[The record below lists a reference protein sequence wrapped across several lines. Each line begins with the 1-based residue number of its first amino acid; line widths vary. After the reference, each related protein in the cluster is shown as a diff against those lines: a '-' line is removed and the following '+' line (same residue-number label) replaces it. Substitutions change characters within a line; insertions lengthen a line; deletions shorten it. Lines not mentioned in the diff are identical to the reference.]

1 MPQMNLLAADPAL
14 QAHFVFTA
22 SLGWTMAAV
31 ALSVLL
37 WVLLRA
43 KGWGAAAGW
52 TALAC
57 AGQACMLQ
65 LFDVGTRVRP
75 QVFYGWSELL
85 PTWKAVFLLALGVQA
100 LVVTWGV
107 WRHLR
112 PGLGAVQGAIPFPA
126 LLAVL
131 VVMAYASATIAPEVA
146 QTFVNGGF
154 VPRLAMHAS
163 KIALGMMMLL
173 VGAVNLALAA
183 ATLPAEAL
191 EELKKR
197 WRGRKTSRLPQVVAL
212 WVVAVAS
219 LLAWAVLERMPH
231 VPDEATYIFQARYL
245 AEGKLYLP
253 TPPEAKAISLPFV
266 FADGAKWYSVFPAGW
281 AALLA
286 VGVKLGVP
294 WLVNPLL
301 GGLVILLA
309 HALVRRLYDRD
320 IADATALLLGASPW
334 LLFMSANFMAH
345 TASLALGLLGLLG
358 VARARDEG
366 SVGGAALA
374 GLAFGGLLHIRPLE
388 AVIVAGVAGIWWL
401 SGGWKKLRFAALIAT
416 AFTGLAMT
424 GLFLAYNKA
433 LTGSAT
439 RLPLDKWA
447 DTTYG
452 AGSNRLGFG
461 KDIGSWGWT
470 GLDALPGHGAIDVV
484 MNTNQNLHLVNFEQ
498 FGWACGSLLF
508 VFLLPLGR
516 GRKNDGL
523 MWGLVAGTVAGL
535 SLYWFSGGP
544 DFGARY
550 WYQLI
555 VPLAVLTVRGAME
568 FAPRMNN
575 ATPATDAGGGGRVWA
590 FLLLASALGTLN
602 VVPWRALDKYH
613 HYRGVRP
620 ELRTL
625 AEEKQFGRSLV
636 IVCGKLW
643 PDMGPVAWL
652 SPLRFEHDSKGT
664 IYSLDAGPESR
675 ERLRSYFADRPV
687 WVVAGGGVSE
697 EAAKILAGPIAP
709 GQPLPALP
717 ELSSRK
723 PDE

>member
-1 MPQMNLLAADPAL
+1 MPPMNLLSVGPDFKGL
-14 QAHFVFTA
+14 VVFTA
-22 SLGWTMAAV
+22 PLGWTIAAV
-31 ALSVLL
+31 ALSALL

-85 PTWKAVFLLALGVQA
+85 PTWRAVFLLALGAQA
-100 LVVTWGV
+100 LVVTWGA

-112 PGLGAVQGAIPFPA
+112 PGLTAVRRTIPFPA
-126 LLAVL
+126 LLVVL
-131 VVMAYASATIAPEVA
+131 SVMAYASATIAPEVA
-146 QTFVNGGF
+146 QTFVHGGF
-154 VPRLAMHAS
+154 LSRLAMHAS
-163 KIALGMMMLL
+163 KIALGMVMFL
-173 VGAVNLALAA
+173 VGGMNLALAA
-183 ATLPAEAL
+183 ATLPDAAL
-191 EELKKR
+191 EELKKL
-197 WRGRKTSRLPQVVAL
+197 WETRKTSRLVWVVAL
-212 WVVAVAS
+212 WVVMVAS
-219 LLAWAVLERMPH
+219 LLAWVVLERMPH

-281 AALLA
+281 AVLLA
-286 VGVKLGVP
+286 VGAKLGVP
-294 WLVNPLL
+294 WLINPLL

-309 HALVRRLYDRD
+309 HALVRRLYDRE
-320 IADATALLLGASPW
+320 IADATTLLLGASPW

-345 TASLALGLLGLLG
+345 TASLAFGLLGLLG
-358 VARARDEG
+358 VARAKEEG
-366 SVGGAALA
+366 SVSGAALA

-401 SGGWKKLRFAALIAT
+401 SGGWKKLRLAALIAT
-416 AFTGLAMT
+416 MVTGLAMT

-439 RLPLDKWA
+439 RLPLDLWA

-452 AGSNRLGFG
+452 VGSNRLGFG

-508 VFLLPLGR
+508 VFLLPLGPR
-516 GRKNDGL
+516 KKNDGL
-523 MWGLVAGTVAGL
+523 MWGLVAGTVGGL

-568 FAPRMNN
+568 FAPRLNHAAPAS
-575 ATPATDAGGGGRVWA
+575 ATGGGRVWA
-590 FLLLASALGTLN
+590 FVLLASALGTLN

-620 ELRTL
+620 ELRAL

-652 SPLRFEHDSKGT
+652 GSLRFERESEGT
-664 IYSLDAGPESR
+664 IYALDLGPASR
-675 ERLRSYFADRPV
+675 ERLRSIFADRPV
-687 WVVAGGGVSE
+687 WVVGGGGVNE
-697 EAAKILAGPIAP
+697 EAARILAGPIAP

-723 PDE
+723 ADE